1 MTRAASLS
9 SINCTQCG
17 AGLSV
22 LGGGRVR
29 SHVCGYCGAVL
40 DTQDNYKVLT
50 SIGKRDHPDS
60 PVRIGMTLP
69 VDGVEFTV
77 IGTLGKVETWGGQS
91 WRWVEHQLF
100 SPTHGYAWLTWEEG
114 HFTFSRKVRD
124 FDMGRWLSVLAVET
138 AETPPRR
145 TYRGES
151 YRYYETST
159 SEIEFMEG
167 EFNWLPK
174 IGETTTTVVLLGP
187 DAMLAL
193 REGETER
200 EVERTTLLPRDET
213 ARALG
218 IEARAPASGR
228 HPLTPYRPL
237 PAEGFLRRALAFSA
251 AMAFLLAFL
260 LGVIGGAR
268 VLDRQDVAIGN
279 GPVSFPFE
287 ITNTRQITR
296 LRYDTDVSNDWVVL
310 GTRIIGPDGA
320 PLVQGARLV
329 QYYFGRDS
337 DGSWTEGSRATA
349 LRFRPEVP
357 GTHQITVERVEGT
370 GGRRMAVEITEGKA
384 TSLWMFVAGFVF
396 LFAWVAVTARR
407 ALHHQ
412 RRFAGGD
419 WHEE

>member
-69 VDGVEFTV
+69 VEGVEFTV
-77 IGTLGKVETWGGQS
+77 IGTLGKVESWKGQD

-100 SPTHGYAWLTWEEG
+100 SPTHGYAWLTWEDG

-124 FDMGRWLSVLAVET
+124 FDMSRWVSALAVET

-145 TYRGES
+145 SYRDES

-167 EFNWLPK
+167 EFNWLPR
-174 IGETTTTVVLLGP
+174 IGEKTTTVVLLGP
-187 DAMLAL
+187 DAMLGL

-200 EVERTTLLPRDET
+200 EVERTTLLPRDDT

-218 IEARAPASGR
+218 IDGLAPTHER

-237 PAEGFLRRALAFSA
+237 PEEGFLRRALAGSA
-251 AMAFLLAFL
+251 ALAVLLAFI
-260 LGVIGGAR
+260 LGAIGGPR
-268 VLDRQDVAIGN
+268 VLDRQGVAIGDT
-279 GPVSFPFE
+279 PVSFPFE
-287 ITNTRQITR
+287 ITNTSQLAR

-310 GTRIIGPDGA
+310 GTRITGPDGL
-320 PLVQGARLV
+320 PLVEGARLV

-337 DGSWTEGSRATA
+337 DGAWSEGSRATA
-349 LRFRPEVP
+349 LRFRPETR
-357 GTHQITVERVEGT
+357 GTHQITIQRVAGT
-370 GGRRMAVEITEGKA
+370 GGRQMSVQITEGKV
-384 TSLWMFVAGFVF
+384 TSLWMFVAAGVF
-396 LFAWVAVTARR
+396 LVGWIAVTARR
-407 ALHHQ
+407 ALHQQ

-419 WHEE
+419 WHED